1 MTIPT
6 APNYGTVLGPVQ
18 GDVMINP
25 ILAMAGI
32 VIVTIIGDWALKMA
46 SLREGFS
53 SGWHITLGMAMYML
67 SGFGFVVAMRHMS
80 LASVGVWYAVLTIL
94 MMTALGVFVFGER
107 LSAREII
114 GVGFALISLSLMTRL
129 A

>member
-1 MTIPT
+1 
-6 APNYGTVLGPVQ
+6 
-18 GDVMINP
+18 MINP

-53 SGWHITLGMAMYML
+53 GGWHITLGMAMYML